1 VERETMSDVRHWKVG
16 ILLFD
21 EVEVLDFAGPFEV
34 FSVTAYSE
42 TDLKPF
48 IVDTIS
54 ETGNLIV
61 ARNGLKVQPDYGFEN
76 APYYDIL
83 VIPGGPGARNQQINN
98 QAVIEWIRKRSAEVQ
113 LMTSVCTGALLLAKA
128 GLLQGKRATT
138 HWASYDRLENEFP
151 EVIVKRNIKYVD
163 EGDIITSGGISAGI
177 NMAFHVVR
185 RLLSPEIAQITAR
198 RMEYDIDSVTV
209 SC

>member
-1 VERETMSDVRHWKVG
+1 MSDVRQWKVG

-34 FSVTAYSE
+34 FSVTAYSQ

-48 IVDTIS
+48 IVNTIS
-54 ETGNLIV
+54 ETGKLIV
-61 ARNGLKVQPDYGFEN
+61 ARNGLKVQPNYGFKN
-76 APYYDIL
+76 APYNDIL
-83 VIPGGPGARNQQINN
+83 VIPGGPGARNREISNES
-98 QAVIEWIRKRSAEVQ
+98 VIGWIRERAAEVQ

-138 HWASYDRLENEFP
+138 HWASYDRLESEFP
-151 EVIVKRNIKYVD
+151 EVKVQRNTKFVD
-163 EGDIITSGGISAGI
+163 EGRIITSGGISAGI

-185 RLLSPEIAQITAR
+185 RLLGPVIAQTTAK
-198 RMEYDIDSVTV
+198 RMEYDIDIYYAIKD
-209 SC
+209 